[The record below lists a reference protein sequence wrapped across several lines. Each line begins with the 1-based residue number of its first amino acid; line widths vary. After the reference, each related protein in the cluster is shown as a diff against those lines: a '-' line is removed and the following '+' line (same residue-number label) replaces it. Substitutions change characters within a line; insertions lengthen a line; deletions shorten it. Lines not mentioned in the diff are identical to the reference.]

1 MAWNWP
7 DDIVDE
13 TRIFEELG
21 YRSDD
26 PRAVGTDAAD
36 IISRAR
42 NSVEMARVS
51 GRIRRLSAKNPT
63 TGAVAAYGYRRADV
77 RRILGL
83 N

>member
-1 MAWNWP
+1 M
-7 DDIVDE
+7 
-13 TRIFEELG
+13 FEELG

-26 PRAVGTDAAD
+26 PKVIGTDAAD

-42 NSVEMARVS
+42 DSVELARIS
-51 GRIRRLSAKNPT
+51 GRIRRLSAKHP
-63 TGAVAAYGYRRADV
+63 GSGEVAAYGYRRADV

>member
-1 MAWNWP
+1 LPWNWP

-21 YRSDD
+21 FRSDD
-26 PRAVGTDAAD
+26 PKVIGLDASD
-36 IISRAR
+36 HISRAR
-42 NSVEMARVS
+42 NSIELARIS
-51 GRIRRLSAKNPT
+51 GRIRRLSAKSAN
-63 TGAVAAYGYRRADV
+63 TGEVAAYGYRRSDV